1 MKTAFYLADELW
13 VLLDEC
19 VEESRLKTLS
29 NQCETAKLGEQLPHI
44 LQKPA
49 ADAK

>member
-1 MKTAFYLADELW
+1 MVYLAEELW
-13 VLLDEC
+13 VLLNKC
-19 VEESRLKTLS
+19 VEESRVKTLS
-29 NQCETAKLGEQLPHI
+29 NQCETVKLGEQLPHI